1 MKPQNQQRKNREGIV
16 YSTSEKFD
24 YQFSSDGEVQETLI
38 PSKQNLKVMLD
49 KKQRAGKVVTLIT
62 GFVGTEEDL
71 TDLGKKLK
79 SRFGVG
85 GSVKDGEILIQGDFR
100 DRTIV
105 MLTAEGYKVKRV
117 GG

>member
-16 YSTSEKFD
+16 YSTSEQFD
-24 YQFSSDGEVQETLI
+24 YQFSNEDEVQETLI

-49 KKQRAGKVVTLIT
+49 NKQRAGKIVTLIT

-71 TDLGKKLK
+71 TALGKKLK
-79 SRFGVG
+79 SKFGVG

>member
-1 MKPQNQQRKNREGIV
+1 MKPQNQQRKNREGVV
-16 YSTSEKFD
+16 YSTSESFD
-24 YQFSSDGEVQETLI
+24 YKFSSEDGEQETLI

-49 KKQRAGKVVTLIT
+49 KKQRAGKVVTLVT
-62 GFVGTEEDL
+62 GFVGTEDDL

-79 SRFGVG
+79 SKFGVG

-100 DRTIV
+100 DRAMALLI
-105 MLTAEGYKVKRV
+105 ADGYKVKRV